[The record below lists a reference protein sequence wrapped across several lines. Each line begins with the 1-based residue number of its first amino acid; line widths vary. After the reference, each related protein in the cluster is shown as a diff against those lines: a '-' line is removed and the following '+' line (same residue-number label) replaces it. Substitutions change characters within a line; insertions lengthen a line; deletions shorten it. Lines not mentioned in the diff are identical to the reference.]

1 MLAKKGFLEFI
12 VMGFKLFLL
21 MALKIVLVLKDNF
34 PKKWKI
40 MTLTQ
45 IKKKRT
51 QVKDFIYL
59 IINE

>member
-1 MLAKKGFLEFI
+1 MLAKIGFLEFI

-45 IKKKRT
+45 IKKKT

-59 IINE
+59 IINV